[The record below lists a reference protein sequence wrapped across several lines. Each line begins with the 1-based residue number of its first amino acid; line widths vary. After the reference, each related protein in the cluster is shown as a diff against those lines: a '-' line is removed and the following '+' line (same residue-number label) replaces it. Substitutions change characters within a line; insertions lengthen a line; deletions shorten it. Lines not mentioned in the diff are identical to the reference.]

1 MTDPERSALPAP
13 ETASARAHYLPLR
26 SVISKILLLLLVF
39 VAVPVILYN
48 EFRRADQDKQVL
60 LLESVREQG
69 RLMAESLRPL
79 LTQKD
84 PSPLLALPNEIKR
97 LATSSTGIKVLYR
110 PKEQTGA
117 EGFFFVA
124 SVPPVPPAS
133 LERERDA
140 LVRRGVLGNLV
151 STCAAEPIALRHV
164 NIDGEEELLTS
175 ITPISTD
182 SGCWMLVTAHT
193 TGAFL
198 GTSIGQPYWKTLEVR
213 VAAMIYLGM
222 AVLTIGV
229 FFGIWR
235 SLMGFRQ
242 LARDIR
248 TGVAPNASFEQQN
261 RVPEL
266 TPVAQEFDRMT
277 GAMRDS
283 AEDIRR
289 AAEDNAHAFKTP
301 IAIIRQ
307 SMEPLRRIVPPDS
320 VRGWRA
326 LDVLEESVERLDRL
340 VASARHLDE
349 VAAEL
354 IDRPRHNVDLSHLV
368 GRMLDA
374 YSDSFAGCRVR
385 LDARLQSNVVVS
397 ADEELL
403 EVVFE
408 NVIDNALS
416 VSPPFG
422 TVAVELRARQ
432 RRAELSVRDQ
442 GPGVPAPFLHRIF
455 ERYVSLR
462 PAAAP
467 PAVTDGDGG
476 SEVAAEG
483 NQHLGIGLWIV
494 RRNLAAVGGHVRAEN
509 RPGGGLDLIM
519 DLPLAA

>member
-1 MTDPERSALPAP
+1 
-13 ETASARAHYLPLR
+13 
-26 SVISKILLLLLVF
+26 
-39 VAVPVILYN
+39 
-48 EFRRADQDKQVL
+48 
-60 LLESVREQG
+60 
-69 RLMAESLRPL
+69 
-79 LTQKD
+79 
-84 PSPLLALPNEIKR
+84 
-97 LATSSTGIKVLYR
+97 
-110 PKEQTGA
+110 
-117 EGFFFVA
+117 
-124 SVPPVPPAS
+124 
-133 LERERDA
+133 
-140 LVRRGVLGNLV
+140 
-151 STCAAEPIALRHV
+151 
-164 NIDGEEELLTS
+164 
-175 ITPISTD
+175 
-182 SGCWMLVTAHT
+182 
-193 TGAFL
+193 
-198 GTSIGQPYWKTLEVR
+198 
-213 VAAMIYLGM
+213 M

-248 TGVAPNASFEQQN
+248 TGAAPKSSFEQQN

-266 TPVAQEFDRMT
+266 APVAEEFDRMT
-277 GAMRDS
+277 VAMRNS

-320 VRGWRA
+320 TRGWRA

-354 IDRPRHNVDLSHLV
+354 IDRPRHDVDLSHLV

-374 YSDSFAGCRVR
+374 YADSFAGRQVR

-408 NVIDNALS
+408 NVVDNALS

-422 TVAVELRARQ
+422 SVAIELRTREK
-432 RRAELSVRDQ
+432 RAELAVRDQ
-442 GPGVPAPFLHRIF
+442 GPGVPAPYLHRIF

-467 PAVTDGDGG
+467 PAVTDGASGG
-476 SEVAAEG
+476 EAVAEG
-483 NQHLGIGLWIV
+483 SQHLGIGLWIV
-494 RRNLAAVGGHVRAEN
+494 RRNLAAVGGEVRAEN
-509 RPGGGLDLIM
+509 RPGGGLVVVI